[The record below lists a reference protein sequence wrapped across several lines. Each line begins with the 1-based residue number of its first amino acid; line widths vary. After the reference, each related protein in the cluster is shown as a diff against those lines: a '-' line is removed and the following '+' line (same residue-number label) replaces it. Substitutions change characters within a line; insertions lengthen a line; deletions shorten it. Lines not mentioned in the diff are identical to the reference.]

1 MNKMLE
7 LYDHNMGCYE
17 IIKEKYK
24 KGETVVGTKRA
35 TGTGKSYIGLQLA
48 LDNNQSQGIYLAPLK
63 GIFEHL
69 QEIISNDP
77 NVTMDDF
84 KNLNFM
90 TYQSLVYMSYEEIKN
105 LKCDF
110 LVIDEFHHLG
120 APVWWQRIKTLIE
133 THPNIKIFGMTAYTV
148 RDRGTSYERDMA
160 LEGGDELFSDKIVGQ
175 YDLCDAIIDGV
186 LPKFIYKTAYPKL
199 SLTDELKELEEK
211 ILSGDFTKKEQ
222 KQYLRIL
229 KDITKR
235 VSSAPSTKD
244 ILLKNL
250 KPDGKYIYFCPISPE
265 EGINDIETIKSQL
278 INSLKEKYNEEDI
291 VIYTTTSEMG
301 KLGEKNREAFYNDVD
316 LEGNDCKNKL
326 RIILVINQ
334 YNEGIHA
341 PGVDGV
347 ILGRKT
353 MSDIVLF
360 EWLGRA
366 LTVGRNLKKETEKLM
381 KYSKEEL
388 QKICLYKDISI
399 EEDTSKEELISKLL
413 SPLVIDLAC
422 NYEYIEELENELK
435 DRIKQVSEKT
445 GNTKRKIAI
454 TDASFDIEVENIDI
468 LKALIDLKERLSNSW
483 YKMYE
488 YAKIYYEHHGDL
500 KVPFA
505 FKTNDGWQR
514 DENGKINLGVWIN
527 DQRHRVDPNSEKGEL
542 LLAIKMRFET
552 KKKLTWEEMYEYA
565 KIYYEHHRDLNVPV
579 SFKTNNG
586 WKEDE
591 DGKINLGTWISTQ
604 RQSIAPNSERGKLLS
619 VIKMRFERKNLTWEE
634 MYEYAKIYY
643 EHHRDL
649 NVPVSFKTNDGWQ
662 RDEDGKI
669 NLGGWIS
676 TQRKN
681 TSPNSERGKLL
692 LAIKMRF
699 ETRKRSKLSWKEMY
713 EYAKIYYEHH
723 GNLEVPQGFKTNNGW
738 KEDEDGKINLGTWI
752 STQRQSTAPNS
763 ERGKLLLAIKMR
775 FETRKRSKLSWKEM
789 YEYAKIY
796 YEHHGNLE
804 VPQGFK
810 TNNGWKEDEDG
821 KINLGKWISKQRSRV
836 DSNSE
841 KGKLLIA
848 IKMRFE
854 RVKSKLTLEEMYE
867 YAKIYYEH
875 HGNLEVPLGF
885 KTNNGWKEDEDGK
898 INLGIWISNQRQ
910 NVDPNSERG
919 KLLLTI
925 KMRFETKKNLTWKE
939 MYEYAKIYYEH
950 HGNLNVP
957 ARFKTNNGWKRDEDG
972 KINLGAWINNQ
983 KTMYKTRNLSFEQ
996 ISKLESIDMIWFSK
1010 NMDNKLQTQ
1019 QITDKNAI
1027 KKQKEILN
1035 RMKSLLNNVRI
1046 KEISSKDDIDNINK
1060 QFIDRLNNKKR

>member
-7 LYDHNMGCYE
+7 LYNHNIDCYE

-24 KGETVVGTKRA
+24 QGENIVGTKRA

-175 YDLCDAIIDGV
+175 YDLRDAIIDGV

-199 SLTDELKELEEK
+199 SLTGELKELEEK

-388 QKICLYKDISI
+388 QKMCLDKDIPI
-399 EEDTSKEELISKLL
+399 KKDTFKEELISKLL

-483 YKMYE
+483 DRMYE

-500 KVPFA
+500 KVP
-505 FKTNDGWQR
+505 QR
-514 DENGKINLGVWIN
+514 
-527 DQRHRVDPNSEKGEL
+527 
-542 LLAIKMRFET
+542 
-552 KKKLTWEEMYEYA
+552 
-565 KIYYEHHRDLNVPV
+565 
-579 SFKTNNG
+579 FKTNNG
-586 WKEDE
+586 WEQAD
-591 DGKINLGTWISTQ
+591 DGKINLGEWINRQ
-604 RQSIAPNSERGKLLS
+604 RHNVNPNSERGKLLS
-619 VIKMRFERKNLTWEE
+619 VIKMRFE
-634 MYEYAKIYY
+634 
-643 EHHRDL
+643 
-649 NVPVSFKTNDGWQ
+649 
-662 RDEDGKI
+662 
-669 NLGGWIS
+669 
-676 TQRKN
+676 
-681 TSPNSERGKLL
+681 
-692 LAIKMRF
+692 
-699 ETRKRSKLSWKEMY
+699 
-713 EYAKIYYEHH
+713 
-723 GNLEVPQGFKTNNGW
+723 
-738 KEDEDGKINLGTWI
+738 
-752 STQRQSTAPNS
+752 
-763 ERGKLLLAIKMR
+763 
-775 FETRKRSKLSWKEM
+775 
-789 YEYAKIY
+789 
-796 YEHHGNLE
+796 
-804 VPQGFK
+804 
-810 TNNGWKEDEDG
+810 
-821 KINLGKWISKQRSRV
+821 
-836 DSNSE
+836 
-841 KGKLLIA
+841 
-848 IKMRFE
+848 
-854 RVKSKLTLEEMYE
+854 
-867 YAKIYYEH
+867 
-875 HGNLEVPLGF
+875 
-885 KTNNGWKEDEDGK
+885 
-898 INLGIWISNQRQ
+898 
-910 NVDPNSERG
+910 
-919 KLLLTI
+919 
-925 KMRFETKKNLTWKE
+925 TKKN
-939 MYEYAKIYYEH
+939 
-950 HGNLNVP
+950 
-957 ARFKTNNGWKRDEDG
+957 
-972 KINLGAWINNQ
+972 
-983 KTMYKTRNLSFEQ
+983 
-996 ISKLESIDMIWFSK
+996 
-1010 NMDNKLQTQ
+1010 
-1019 QITDKNAI
+1019 
-1027 KKQKEILN
+1027 
-1035 RMKSLLNNVRI
+1035 
-1046 KEISSKDDIDNINK
+1046 
-1060 QFIDRLNNKKR
+1060 

>member
-7 LYDHNMGCYE
+7 LYDHNRDCYE

-24 KGETVVGTKRA
+24 QGENIVGTKRA

-199 SLTDELKELEEK
+199 SLTGELKELEEK

-222 KQYLRIL
+222 KQYLHIL

-250 KPDGKYIYFCPISPE
+250 KPDGKYIYFCPVSPE

-381 KYSKEEL
+381 KYSKEE
-388 QKICLYKDISI
+388 
-399 EEDTSKEELISKLL
+399 
-413 SPLVIDLAC
+413 
-422 NYEYIEELENELK
+422 
-435 DRIKQVSEKT
+435 
-445 GNTKRKIAI
+445 
-454 TDASFDIEVENIDI
+454 
-468 LKALIDLKERLSNSW
+468 
-483 YKMYE
+483 
-488 YAKIYYEHHGDL
+488 
-500 KVPFA
+500 
-505 FKTNDGWQR
+505 
-514 DENGKINLGVWIN
+514 
-527 DQRHRVDPNSEKGEL
+527 
-542 LLAIKMRFET
+542 
-552 KKKLTWEEMYEYA
+552 
-565 KIYYEHHRDLNVPV
+565 
-579 SFKTNNG
+579 
-586 WKEDE
+586 
-591 DGKINLGTWISTQ
+591 
-604 RQSIAPNSERGKLLS
+604 
-619 VIKMRFERKNLTWEE
+619 
-634 MYEYAKIYY
+634 
-643 EHHRDL
+643 
-649 NVPVSFKTNDGWQ
+649 
-662 RDEDGKI
+662 
-669 NLGGWIS
+669 
-676 TQRKN
+676 
-681 TSPNSERGKLL
+681 
-692 LAIKMRF
+692 
-699 ETRKRSKLSWKEMY
+699 
-713 EYAKIYYEHH
+713 
-723 GNLEVPQGFKTNNGW
+723 
-738 KEDEDGKINLGTWI
+738 
-752 STQRQSTAPNS
+752 
-763 ERGKLLLAIKMR
+763 
-775 FETRKRSKLSWKEM
+775 
-789 YEYAKIY
+789 
-796 YEHHGNLE
+796 
-804 VPQGFK
+804 
-810 TNNGWKEDEDG
+810 
-821 KINLGKWISKQRSRV
+821 
-836 DSNSE
+836 
-841 KGKLLIA
+841 
-848 IKMRFE
+848 
-854 RVKSKLTLEEMYE
+854 
-867 YAKIYYEH
+867 
-875 HGNLEVPLGF
+875 
-885 KTNNGWKEDEDGK
+885 
-898 INLGIWISNQRQ
+898 
-910 NVDPNSERG
+910 
-919 KLLLTI
+919 
-925 KMRFETKKNLTWKE
+925 
-939 MYEYAKIYYEH
+939 
-950 HGNLNVP
+950 
-957 ARFKTNNGWKRDEDG
+957 
-972 KINLGAWINNQ
+972 
-983 KTMYKTRNLSFEQ
+983 
-996 ISKLESIDMIWFSK
+996 
-1010 NMDNKLQTQ
+1010 
-1019 QITDKNAI
+1019 
-1027 KKQKEILN
+1027 
-1035 RMKSLLNNVRI
+1035 
-1046 KEISSKDDIDNINK
+1046 
-1060 QFIDRLNNKKR
+1060 

>member
-7 LYDHNMGCYE
+7 LYNHNIDCYE

-24 KGETVVGTKRA
+24 QGENIVGTKRA

-110 LVIDEFHHLG
+110 LVMDEFHHLG
-120 APVWWQRIKTLIE
+120 APVWWQRIKTLIK

-160 LEGGDELFSDKIVGQ
+160 LEDGDELFSDKIVGQ

-186 LPKFIYKTAYPKL
+186 LPKFIYKTAYPKV
-199 SLTDELKELEEK
+199 SLTGELKELEEK

-366 LTVGRNLKKETEKLM
+366 LTVGRNLKKETEKLI
-381 KYSKEEL
+381 KYSKVKL
-388 QKICLYKDISI
+388 QKMCLDKDISI

-435 DRIKQVSEKT
+435 DRIKQVSEKA

-483 YKMYE
+483 DRMYE
-488 YAKIYYEHHGDL
+488 YAKIYYEHHGNL
-500 KVPFA
+500 EVPKG
-505 FKTNDGWQR
+505 FKTNNGWKR
-514 DENGKINLGVWIN
+514 NDTGTINLGVWIN
-527 DQRHRVDPNSEKGEL
+527 NQKQNVD
-542 LLAIKMRFET
+542 
-552 KKKLTWEEMYEYA
+552 
-565 KIYYEHHRDLNVPV
+565 
-579 SFKTNNG
+579 
-586 WKEDE
+586 
-591 DGKINLGTWISTQ
+591 
-604 RQSIAPNSERGKLLS
+604 
-619 VIKMRFERKNLTWEE
+619 
-634 MYEYAKIYY
+634 
-643 EHHRDL
+643 
-649 NVPVSFKTNDGWQ
+649 
-662 RDEDGKI
+662 
-669 NLGGWIS
+669 
-676 TQRKN
+676 
-681 TSPNSERGKLL
+681 PNSERGKLL

-723 GNLEVPQGFKTNNGW
+723 GNLKVPQDFKTNNGW
-738 KEDEDGKINLGTWI
+738 KRDDDGKIDLGNWI
-752 STQRQSTAPNS
+752 NNQRRRVDPNS
-763 ERGKLLLAIKMR
+763 EKGKLLIIIKMR

-789 YEYAKIY
+789 YK
-796 YEHHGNLE
+796 
-804 VPQGFK
+804 
-810 TNNGWKEDEDG
+810 
-821 KINLGKWISKQRSRV
+821 
-836 DSNSE
+836 
-841 KGKLLIA
+841 
-848 IKMRFE
+848 
-854 RVKSKLTLEEMYE
+854 
-867 YAKIYYEH
+867 
-875 HGNLEVPLGF
+875 
-885 KTNNGWKEDEDGK
+885 
-898 INLGIWISNQRQ
+898 
-910 NVDPNSERG
+910 
-919 KLLLTI
+919 
-925 KMRFETKKNLTWKE
+925 
-939 MYEYAKIYYEH
+939 YAKIYYEH
-950 HGNLNVP
+950 HGNLNIP
-957 ARFKTNNGWKRDEDG
+957 QGFKTNNGWEREEDG
-972 KINLGAWINNQ
+972 KINLGNWINNQ
-983 KTMYKTRNLSFEQ
+983 KIAYKTGNLSFEQ
-996 ISKLESIDMIWFSK
+996 ISKLESIGMTWFTK
-1010 NMDNKLQTQ
+1010 NIDNKLQAQ
-1019 QITDKNAI
+1019 QITDKNAM

-1035 RMKSLLNNVRI
+1035 RMKSLLNNVKI

>member
-1 MNKMLE
+1 MNKKLE
-7 LYDHNMGCYE
+7 LYDHNRNCYE

-24 KGETVVGTKRA
+24 QGENIVGTKRA

-110 LVIDEFHHLG
+110 LVMDEFHHLG

-186 LPKFIYKTAYPKL
+186 LPKFIYKTAYPKV
-199 SLTDELKELEEK
+199 SLTGELKELEEK

-250 KPDGKYIYFCPISPE
+250 KPDGKYIYFCPVSPE

-388 QKICLYKDISI
+388 QKMCLDKDISI

-488 YAKIYYEHHGDL
+488 YAKIYYECHGDL
-500 KVPFA
+500 EVPKG
-505 FKTNDGWQR
+505 FKTNNGWER
-514 DENGKINLGVWIN
+514 DTDGKINLGMWISN
-527 DQRHRVDPNSEKGEL
+527 QRYNVDPNSERGKL
-542 LLAIKMRFET
+542 LLAIKMHFERKYLTWEEMYEYAKLYYEHHGNLKVLQRFKTNNGWEQADDGKINLGEWINRQRHNVNPNSERGKLLSVIKMRFET

-565 KIYYEHHRDLNVPV
+565 KIYYEHHGDLKMPF

-586 WKEDE
+586 WKEE
-591 DGKINLGTWISTQ
+591 KDGKIDLGRWISNQ
-604 RQSIAPNSERGKLLS
+604 RSK
-619 VIKMRFERKNLTWEE
+619 V
-634 MYEYAKIYY
+634 
-643 EHHRDL
+643 D
-649 NVPVSFKTNDGWQ
+649 
-662 RDEDGKI
+662 
-669 NLGGWIS
+669 
-676 TQRKN
+676 
-681 TSPNSERGKLL
+681 PNSERGKLL

-699 ETRKRSKLSWKEMY
+699 EKIRSTLSWEEMY

-723 GNLEVPQGFKTNNGW
+723 DNLKVPFDFKTNNGW
-738 KEDEDGKINLGTWI
+738 KEDKDGKINLGTWI
-752 STQRQSTAPNS
+752 NSQKYRVDPNS

-775 FETRKRSKLSWKEM
+775 FERKNLSWEET

-796 YEHHGNLE
+796 YEHHEDLK

-810 TNNGWKEDEDG
+810 TNNGWEREEDG
-821 KINLGKWISKQRSRV
+821 KINLGS
-836 DSNSE
+836 
-841 KGKLLIA
+841 
-848 IKMRFE
+848 
-854 RVKSKLTLEEMYE
+854 
-867 YAKIYYEH
+867 
-875 HGNLEVPLGF
+875 
-885 KTNNGWKEDEDGK
+885 
-898 INLGIWISNQRQ
+898 
-910 NVDPNSERG
+910 
-919 KLLLTI
+919 
-925 KMRFETKKNLTWKE
+925 
-939 MYEYAKIYYEH
+939 
-950 HGNLNVP
+950 
-957 ARFKTNNGWKRDEDG
+957 
-972 KINLGAWINNQ
+972 WINTQ
-983 KTMYKTRNLSFEQ
+983 KNAYKTGDLSFER
-996 ISKLESIDMIWFSK
+996 ISKLESIGMTWFTK
-1010 NMDNKLQTQ
+1010 NTDNKLQTQ

-1035 RMKSLLNNVRI
+1035 RMKSLLNNIEV
-1046 KEISSKDDIDNINK
+1046 KEISSKDDINNISK

>member
-7 LYDHNMGCYE
+7 LYNHNIDCYE
-17 IIKEKYK
+17 IIKEKYEQ
-24 KGETVVGTKRA
+24 GETVVGTKRA

-110 LVIDEFHHLG
+110 LVMDEFHHLG

-160 LEGGDELFSDKIVGQ
+160 LEDGDELFSDKIVGQ

-186 LPKFIYKTAYPKL
+186 LPKFIYKTAYPKV
-199 SLTDELKELEEK
+199 SLTGELKELEEK

-366 LTVGRNLKKETEKLM
+366 LTVGRNLKKETEKLI

-388 QKICLYKDISI
+388 QKMCLDKDIPI
-399 EEDTSKEELISKLL
+399 KKDTFKEELISKLL

-435 DRIKQVSEKT
+435 GRIKQVSEKT

-483 YKMYE
+483 YKKYE
-488 YAKIYYEHHGDL
+488 YAKIYYEHHGNL
-500 KVPFA
+500 EVP
-505 FKTNDGWQR
+505 
-514 DENGKINLGVWIN
+514 
-527 DQRHRVDPNSEKGEL
+527 KG
-542 LLAIKMRFET
+542 
-552 KKKLTWEEMYEYA
+552 
-565 KIYYEHHRDLNVPV
+565 
-579 SFKTNNG
+579 FKTNNG

-591 DGKINLGTWISTQ
+591 DGKINLGDWINNQ
-604 RQSIAPNSERGKLLS
+604 RRRVSPNSERGKLLLA
-619 VIKMRFERKNLTWEE
+619 IKMCFETKKNLTWEE

-643 EHHRDL
+643 EHHGNL
-649 NVPVSFKTNDGWQ
+649 KVPAGFKTNNGWE

-669 NLGGWIS
+669 NLGMWIS
-676 TQRKN
+676 NQRKS
-681 TSPNSERGKLL
+681 TDPNSERGKLL
-692 LAIKMRF
+692 VAIKMHF
-699 ETRKRSKLSWKEMY
+699 EKIRSTLSWKEMY
-713 EYAKIYYEHH
+713 EYAKIYYEYH
-723 GNLEVPQGFKTNNGW
+723 GDLNVPQGFKTNNGW
-738 KEDEDGKINLGTWI
+738 EQDKVGKINLG
-752 STQRQSTAPNS
+752 
-763 ERGKLLLAIKMR
+763 
-775 FETRKRSKLSWKEM
+775 
-789 YEYAKIY
+789 
-796 YEHHGNLE
+796 
-804 VPQGFK
+804 V
-810 TNNGWKEDEDG
+810 
-821 KINLGKWISKQRSRV
+821 
-836 DSNSE
+836 
-841 KGKLLIA
+841 
-848 IKMRFE
+848 
-854 RVKSKLTLEEMYE
+854 
-867 YAKIYYEH
+867 
-875 HGNLEVPLGF
+875 
-885 KTNNGWKEDEDGK
+885 
-898 INLGIWISNQRQ
+898 
-910 NVDPNSERG
+910 
-919 KLLLTI
+919 
-925 KMRFETKKNLTWKE
+925 
-939 MYEYAKIYYEH
+939 
-950 HGNLNVP
+950 
-957 ARFKTNNGWKRDEDG
+957 
-972 KINLGAWINNQ
+972 WINNQ
-983 KTMYKTRNLSFEQ
+983 KIVYKTGNLSFEQ
-996 ISKLESIDMIWFSK
+996 ISKLESIGMTWFTK
-1010 NMDNKLQTQ
+1010 NTDNKLQTQ

-1035 RMKSLLNNVRI
+1035 RMKSLLNNIEV
-1046 KEISSKDDIDNINK
+1046 KEISSKDDIVNINK

>member
-7 LYDHNMGCYE
+7 LYDHNIDCYE

-24 KGETVVGTKRA
+24 QGENIVGTKRV

-48 LDNNQSQGIYLAPLK
+48 LDNNQSQEIYLAPLK

-148 RDRGTSYERDMA
+148 RDGGTSYERDMV

-229 KDITKR
+229 KDVAKR

-250 KPDGKYIYFCPISPE
+250 KPDGKYIYFCPVSPE

-316 LEGNDCKNKL
+316 LKGNDCKNKL

-366 LTVGRNLKKETEKLM
+366 LTVGRNLKKETEKLI

-388 QKICLYKDISI
+388 QKMCLDKDISI

-488 YAKIYYEHHGDL
+488 YAKIYYEHHG
-500 KVPFA
+500 
-505 FKTNDGWQR
+505 
-514 DENGKINLGVWIN
+514 NLEI
-527 DQRHRVDPNSEKGEL
+527 PKG
-542 LLAIKMRFET
+542 
-552 KKKLTWEEMYEYA
+552 
-565 KIYYEHHRDLNVPV
+565 
-579 SFKTNNG
+579 FKTNNG
-586 WKEDE
+586 WERDE
-591 DGKINLGTWISTQ
+591 TGKINLGDWISHQ
-604 RQSIAPNSERGKLLS
+604 RQN
-619 VIKMRFERKNLTWEE
+619 
-634 MYEYAKIYY
+634 
-643 EHHRDL
+643 
-649 NVPVSFKTNDGWQ
+649 TN
-662 RDEDGKI
+662 
-669 NLGGWIS
+669 
-676 TQRKN
+676 
-681 TSPNSERGKLL
+681 PNSERGKLL

-699 ETRKRSKLSWKEMY
+699 EKIKNILSW
-713 EYAKIYYEHH
+713 
-723 GNLEVPQGFKTNNGW
+723 
-738 KEDEDGKINLGTWI
+738 
-752 STQRQSTAPNS
+752 
-763 ERGKLLLAIKMR
+763 
-775 FETRKRSKLSWKEM
+775 
-789 YEYAKIY
+789 
-796 YEHHGNLE
+796 
-804 VPQGFK
+804 
-810 TNNGWKEDEDG
+810 
-821 KINLGKWISKQRSRV
+821 
-836 DSNSE
+836 
-841 KGKLLIA
+841 
-848 IKMRFE
+848 
-854 RVKSKLTLEEMYE
+854 EEMYE

-875 HGNLEVPLGF
+875 HGNLKVPVSF
-885 KTNNGWKEDEDGK
+885 KTNNGWERDETGK
-898 INLGIWISNQRQ
+898 INLG
-910 NVDPNSERG
+910 D
-919 KLLLTI
+919 
-925 KMRFETKKNLTWKE
+925 
-939 MYEYAKIYYEH
+939 
-950 HGNLNVP
+950 
-957 ARFKTNNGWKRDEDG
+957 
-972 KINLGAWINNQ
+972 WINN
-983 KTMYKTRNLSFEQ
+983 KDGEFLQ
-996 ISKLESIDMIWFSK
+996 I
-1010 NMDNKLQTQ
+1010 
-1019 QITDKNAI
+1019 A
-1027 KKQKEILN
+1027 KEGN
-1035 RMKSLLNNVRI
+1035 YY
-1046 KEISSKDDIDNINK
+1046 
-1060 QFIDRLNNKKR
+1060 

>member
-7 LYDHNMGCYE
+7 LYNHNIDCYE
-17 IIKEKYK
+17 IIKEKYEQ
-24 KGETVVGTKRA
+24 GETVVGTKRA

-110 LVIDEFHHLG
+110 LVMDEFHHLG

-186 LPKFIYKTAYPKL
+186 LPKFIYKTAYPKV
-199 SLTDELKELEEK
+199 SLTDELKELKEK
-211 ILSGDFTKKEQ
+211 ILSGDFTQKEQ

-229 KDITKR
+229 KDVTKR

-250 KPDGKYIYFCPISPE
+250 KPDGKYIYFCPVSPE

-366 LTVGRNLKKETEKLM
+366 LTVGRNLKKETEKLI

-388 QKICLYKDISI
+388 QKMCLDKDISI

-422 NYEYIEELENELK
+422 NYEYIEELENDLK
-435 DRIKQVSEKT
+435 DRIKQVFEKT

-488 YAKIYYEHHGDL
+488 YAKIYYEHHGNL
-500 KVPFA
+500 EIPKG
-505 FKTNDGWQR
+505 FKTNNGWER
-514 DENGKINLGVWIN
+514 DETGKINLGDWISH
-527 DQRHRVDPNSEKGEL
+527 QRQNTNPNSERGKL
-542 LLAIKMRFET
+542 LLAIKMRFEKIKNILSWEEMYEYAKIYYEHHGNLKVPVSFKTNNGWERDEAGKINLGDWINNQRRRVSPNSERGKLLLTIKMCFET
-552 KKKLTWEEMYEYA
+552 KKNLTWEEMYKYAKIYYEHHGNLKVPQIFKTNNGWEQADDGKVNLGTWISRQKLNTNPNSERGKLLLAIKMSFKKIKSTLSWEEMYEYAKIYYEYHGNLNVPFGFKTNNGWERDEDGKINLGIWINTQRHKIAPNSEKGKLLLAIKMRFEKVKSKLTWEEMYEYA
-565 KIYYEHHRDLNVPV
+565 KIYYEHHGNLKVAS

-586 WKEDE
+586 WERDKV
-591 DGKINLGTWISTQ
+591 GKINLG
-604 RQSIAPNSERGKLLS
+604 
-619 VIKMRFERKNLTWEE
+619 V
-634 MYEYAKIYY
+634 
-643 EHHRDL
+643 
-649 NVPVSFKTNDGWQ
+649 
-662 RDEDGKI
+662 
-669 NLGGWIS
+669 
-676 TQRKN
+676 
-681 TSPNSERGKLL
+681 
-692 LAIKMRF
+692 
-699 ETRKRSKLSWKEMY
+699 
-713 EYAKIYYEHH
+713 
-723 GNLEVPQGFKTNNGW
+723 
-738 KEDEDGKINLGTWI
+738 
-752 STQRQSTAPNS
+752 
-763 ERGKLLLAIKMR
+763 
-775 FETRKRSKLSWKEM
+775 
-789 YEYAKIY
+789 
-796 YEHHGNLE
+796 
-804 VPQGFK
+804 
-810 TNNGWKEDEDG
+810 
-821 KINLGKWISKQRSRV
+821 
-836 DSNSE
+836 
-841 KGKLLIA
+841 
-848 IKMRFE
+848 
-854 RVKSKLTLEEMYE
+854 
-867 YAKIYYEH
+867 
-875 HGNLEVPLGF
+875 
-885 KTNNGWKEDEDGK
+885 
-898 INLGIWISNQRQ
+898 
-910 NVDPNSERG
+910 
-919 KLLLTI
+919 
-925 KMRFETKKNLTWKE
+925 
-939 MYEYAKIYYEH
+939 
-950 HGNLNVP
+950 
-957 ARFKTNNGWKRDEDG
+957 
-972 KINLGAWINNQ
+972 WINNQ
-983 KTMYKTRNLSFEQ
+983 KIVYKTGDLSFER
-996 ISKLESIDMIWFSK
+996 ISKLESIGMTWFTK
-1010 NMDNKLQTQ
+1010 NTDNKLQTQ

-1035 RMKSLLNNVRI
+1035 RMKSLLNNIEV

-1060 QFIDRLNNKKR
+1060 QFIKQLSLNKKR